1 MEYDFIRSNRL
12 FFKADIDV
20 LDTDWVIG
28 SDFAIF
34 YQTERK
40 GQIDFGIKKTWDY
53 KKKPL
58 GNRV

>member
-1 MEYDFIRSNRL
+1 VEYDFIRSNRL

-20 LDTDWVIG
+20 LDTDWVSG

-34 YQTERK
+34 YQTGRK

-53 KKKPL
+53 KK
-58 GNRV
+58 NR